1 MTDCREATIQ
11 YKVAR
16 KRVVWWALGSSCCWR
31 TAVYTYFLVWESQKV
46 ERQRFVVPH
55 VLVPADRLQGSSQKP
70 WGLDQPMMVQTPLRE
85 YKVSEPSLSCFATLR
100 SWELVP
106 RSIRSSCYLDVSGIT
121 KRAVDIVM
129 IESFLKLV

>member
-1 MTDCREATIQ
+1 MTDRPEATIQ

-55 VLVPADRLQGSSQKP
+55 VLVPADRLQGSSH
-70 WGLDQPMMVQTPLRE
+70 DQPMMVQTPLRE

-106 RSIRSSCYLDVSGIT
+106 RSIRSSCYLDVSGIVKT
-121 KRAVDIVM
+121 AVDIVM
-129 IESFLKLV
+129 IEGLFKLV